1 MDIKKVITAKKVGC
15 FKLIEKRIEEWGCNY
30 VIEFLPE
37 FSDKFSKIEYEDDT
51 PRVYLIVIN
60 GIIKKIGGSSSRGG
74 IKTTISFY
82 ENATQGSPGPVRFVI
97 HQLIGEELEKN
108 NNVEIYMIT
117 SPKVE
122 AIVNGLFKSYNIQI
136 ASFKE
141 MEDRCKFEYVIF
153 TLEEFLKNNLNTDN
167 KELKKNLN
175 KLEDKL
181 KSLKTLDN
189 DFEDLKNLIFDSDI
203 KDVKKFLYNV
213 KKGFKEKNNYFFK
226 NVLSRINEDN
236 IRKEL
241 KEYYDDPE
249 KIKNFLYEKLYAK
262 YNEVL
267 SKPKK
272 ALNSSLK
279 KFEDNLK
286 INLKIFPD
294 WNFQENNEPY
304 PNKIYKQYLQY
315 HEKRTGNK

>member
-1 MDIKKVITAKKVGC
+1 MKIKEVNTSKKVGY
-15 FKLIEKRIEEWGCNY
+15 FKLEEKIKEEWGCNY
-30 VIEFLPE
+30 VIKFFPE

-60 GIIKKIGGSSSRGG
+60 GVIKKIGGSSSRGG

-108 NNVEIYMIT
+108 NDVEIYMIT

-122 AIVNGLFKSYNIQI
+122 AIVNGLFGSYNIQI

-153 TLEEFLKNNLNTDN
+153 TLEEFLKNNSNTDN
-167 KELKKNLN
+167 KELKKNL
-175 KLEDKL
+175 KKL
-181 KSLKTLDN
+181 KDRLESLKTLDN
-189 DFEDLKNLIFDSDI
+189 DFAELKKLIFDSDM
-203 KDVKKFLYNV
+203 KDVKEFLDDL
-213 KKGFKEKNNYFFK
+213 KEEFKEKNNYFFK
-226 NVLSRINEDN
+226 NVLSKINKDK
-236 IRKEL
+236 IKKEL
-241 KEYYDDPE
+241 KEYYDDFE

-279 KFEDNLK
+279 KLKDDLK

-304 PNKIYKQYLQY
+304 PNRIYQQYLEY
-315 HEKRTGNK
+315 HENRTSNK

>member
-1 MDIKKVITAKKVGC
+1 MEIKEVKTAKRVGK
-15 FKLIEKRIEEWGCNY
+15 FKLKKKEIEKWGCNY
-30 VIEFLPE
+30 VIKFSPE
-37 FSDKFSKIEYEDDT
+37 FSDEFLSIEYEDNT

-60 GIIKKIGGSSSRGG
+60 GVIKKIGGSSSRGG

-97 HQLIGEELEKN
+97 HQLIGEELEKK

-122 AIVNGLFKSYNIQI
+122 ATVNGLFKDYKIQI

-141 MEDRCKFEYVIF
+141 MEDRCKFEYVIY
-153 TLEEFLKNNLNTDN
+153 TLEEFLKNNLNTNN
-167 KELKKNLN
+167 KEFKENLN
-175 KLEDKL
+175 KLKDRL
-181 KSLKTLDN
+181 KSLKTLDD
-189 DFEDLKNLIFDSDI
+189 DFEDLKNLIFDLSM
-203 KDVKKFLYNV
+203 KDVKQFLDV
-213 KKGFKEKNNYFFK
+213 LKKGFKEKNNYFFK
-226 NVLSRINEDN
+226 SVLSKINEDK
-236 IRKEL
+236 IKEEL

-272 ALNSSLK
+272 VLNSSLK
-279 KFEDNLK
+279 KFKDDLG

-294 WNFQENNEPY
+294 WNFQENNESY
-304 PNKIYKQYLQY
+304 PNRIYQQYLQY
-315 HEKRTGNK
+315 HTNRTAKK